1 MEKINLKL
9 LKNYHRGMRLK
20 DKRGAVWN
28 IDFVGNFEISLTN
41 IKTGLDK
48 EVTIDKIVTNY
59 TIIE

>member
-1 MEKINLKL
+1 MEKIDLKL
-9 LKNYHRGMRLK
+9 LENYHQGMKLK
-20 DKRGAVWN
+20 DKRGGIWC

-41 IKTGLDK
+41 VKTGLDK